1 MTATTSRPL
10 IGVTVELLDAPF
22 YEGTRRFQLFHAYM
36 PVLREAGAIPVL
48 IPGDATAAD
57 VEAILPRLDGV
68 LMTGGDD
75 ADLRAFGG
83 PAPLPECK
91 PAPIEQQEMN
101 LSLVRG
107 AIAAGMPVLGI
118 CYGMQM
124 LGLAYDTPF
133 IQHLNG
139 SSDHTGGIRH
149 TVMATPGSRLATLL
163 GTDAFEVPSYHHQA
177 LESAGDSLQ
186 ATAWS
191 PDGILEAIELPG
203 PAFTLGVQW
212 HPEKAPESEAS
223 KRLFS
228 GFVAAAKDYRK

>member
-1 MTATTSRPL
+1 
-10 IGVTVELLDAPF
+10 
-22 YEGTRRFQLFHAYM
+22 M
-36 PVLREAGAIPVL
+36 PVLRDAGAIPVL
-48 IPGDATAAD
+48 IPGDATAED
-57 VEAILPRLDGV
+57 VAAILPRLDGV

-91 PAPIEQQEMN
+91 PAPLEQQQMN

-107 AIAAGMPVLGI
+107 AIAAGMPVLAI

-124 LGLAYDTPF
+124 LGLAYDAPL
-133 IQHLNG
+133 IQHLNN
-139 SSDHTGGIRH
+139 STDHTDGIRH
-149 TVMATPGSRLATLL
+149 TVTATPGSRLATML
-163 GTDAFEVPSYHHQA
+163 GTEAFEVPSYHHQA
-177 LESAGDSLQ
+177 LESAGNTLQ

-191 PDGILEAIELPG
+191 LDGILEGVELEG
-203 PAFTLGVQW
+203 DAFTIGVQW

-228 GFVAAAKDYRK
+228 GFVAAASDYRK